1 MKLIGTLEL
10 VGITLHHQE
19 TVLLPFEQLRFIQ
32 VLKVTSS
39 EVSLPLDQHV
49 GAPLN
54 TAAKSCCLLLV
65 CVCVDYQGKPEP
77 VDLLHG
83 KGIEVRFIFQV
94 LVGCPILLPFQHDLE
109 LQFNGVILL
118 SYCHNFVES

>member
-39 EVSLPLDQHV
+39 EVSLHLDQHI

-54 TAAKSCCLLLV
+54 TAAKSCCLLLI
-65 CVCVDYQGKPEP
+65 CVCVDYQAEPEP

-83 KGIEVRFIFQV
+83 IQV
-94 LVGCPILLPFQHDLE
+94 LTSSNKFKLRIIPKIIAKTE
-109 LQFNGVILL
+109 ATASN
-118 SYCHNFVES
+118 